1 MNQLT
6 KAQLTVG
13 ILACFAIAGG
23 LIYQALQASD
33 QIYAF
38 GLVVLQFVA
47 IIILSVIL
55 LGLLEWIKIFDLKTN
70 AVLTLIVLI
79 IIRLSIE
86 FF

>member
-1 MNQLT
+1 MNQLA

-13 ILACFAIAGG
+13 LLACFAMVWG
-23 LIYQALQASD
+23 LVYQALQASD

-38 GLVVLQFVA
+38 GIVILQLVA
-47 IIILSVIL
+47 IIVLSVII

-79 IIRLSIE
+79 SIRL
-86 FF
+86 FVTFL

>member
-1 MNQLT
+1 MNQLA

-13 ILACFAIAGG
+13 VLACFAIVGG

-55 LGLLEWIKIFDLKTN
+55 LGLLEWVKIFDLKTN

-79 IIRLSIE
+79 TIRLSIE
-86 FF
+86 LF